1 MVVDIPWACGAQDL
15 GSIPSWGTR
24 LASSHFA
31 LNAHS
36 ITLAQ
41 ISGIRT
47 GTPLQIHTKE
57 SGKVLSH
64 LLFQFF
70 NADFPNFRNFF
81 VCEFHILRDISLLIL
96 NR

>member
-24 LASSHFA
+24 LAHTLQKSSWSSSTRTSHY
-31 LNAHS
+31 NAE
-36 ITLAQ
+36 
-41 ISGIRT
+41 
-47 GTPLQIHTKE
+47 E